1 MTDKPQ
7 CDERDL
13 QKRVLDW
20 LETEGFPT
28 EFRTTMAFRSAG
40 LHARQGVHYR
50 ADGTPREIDVV
61 AQRTLSDEELWVRC
75 EFIVECKWASK
86 PWVIFTDEHSR
97 IGPAAC
103 VAQTMGS
110 NIGSALLWLEAGS
123 SDVQKLT
130 MFATPDMPGF
140 GGRQAF
146 SKGDDQFYKA
156 MAGVTTAASTLAAD
170 YDERRKPGELPQ
182 HAVCVFPIIVVEGA
196 LFRSFYHAD
205 CGEMQVEPTSHVR
218 CHWKGSPTW
227 QWHATVDVVTLEGL
241 PKYLSELGSD
251 VDKLLGVMI
260 NGLKDL
266 RSAFKIRSLEP
277 LKIHPGSRGM
287 VGLHPLLVEI
297 VKPSA
302 AS

>member
-1 MTDKPQ
+1 
-7 CDERDL
+7 
-13 QKRVLDW
+13 
-20 LETEGFPT
+20 
-28 EFRTTMAFRSAG
+28 MAFRAAG

-50 ADGTPREIDVV
+50 TEGTPREIDVV
-61 AQRTLSDEELWVRC
+61 AQRTLREDQVWVRC

-97 IGPAAC
+97 IGSAAC

-110 NIGSALLWLEAGS
+110 NAGNALLWLAAGS
-123 SDVQKLT
+123 AEIQNLS

-146 SKGDDQFYKA
+146 SKGEDQFYKA
-156 MAGVTTAASTLAAD
+156 MAGVTTAASTIAGD
-170 YDERRKPGELPQ
+170 YDGHRKPGEAPM

-196 LFRSFYHAD
+196 LFRSFYHAGS
-205 CGEMQVEPTSHVR
+205 GEMKVESTSHVR

-227 QWHATVDVVTLEGL
+227 KWHSTVDVVTLEWL
-241 PKYLSELGSD
+241 PNYLSELAPD
-251 VDKLLGVMI
+251 VDTLLGVMI

-266 RSAFKIRSLEP
+266 RSAFECGSLAP

-287 VGLHPLLVEI
+287 IGLHPLLAEI
-297 VKPSA
+297 RKPPA
-302 AS
+302 AI